1 MRKTV
6 NRVTISGRV
15 YDKSDLKIKTVKN
28 QSSENFGKTFIG
40 GKLDI
45 AIDEEG
51 INVVTV
57 YYTYVTPTNK
67 NGSANKTFSILE
79 KIINEGKTW
88 LANGK
93 DEAIKV
99 KLTPSIAPNDFISRD
114 SGEMVEASRFEG
126 GFAEFIDTLPENEI
140 ERGVFTVDMVINNVS
155 FNEGNAERQIPE
167 YTSIKGCVFTFRNE
181 MVPVEFRT
189 RNREAMNYFESL
201 DASSR
206 NPVFTQ
212 VRGIVNN
219 IKTKIEVQEESA
231 FGDTYVSYRERN
243 IKENIITW
251 AKPEPYEFDGEDLT
265 AEEFKTI
272 IQNRE
277 VHLADVKKRDEEYKA
292 SIAAAPSTS
301 SAVAQP
307 STDVKT
313 GGFKF

>member
-15 YDKSDLKIKTVKN
+15 YDKSGLEIKTVKN

-45 AIDEEG
+45 ATDEEG

-57 YYTYVTPTNK
+57 YYTYVTPTTK

-99 KLTPSIAPNDFISRD
+99 KLTPSIAPNDFINRD
-114 SGEMVEASRFEG
+114 GEMVEASRFEG
-126 GFAEFIDTLPENEI
+126 GFAEFIDTLPENEN

-181 MVPVEFRT
+181 MVPVEFRP

-265 AEEFKTI
+265 AEEFRTI

-301 SAVAQP
+301 SSVAQP